1 MQMRRIN
8 EATIG
13 AMALGKAAELGR
25 QLVLAT
31 DKKFASKMAQKSGGN
46 IKPETLQ
53 EWANG
58 YIAFDAVISIMGVL
72 AMLQGMRKNRK
83 GAGQAALVQGGT
95 IIGYSVYYLL
105 YSLFGL
111 SGAKASV
118 RFTNVVL
125 SLAHGAGGILIF
137 RFAQRA
143 VK

>member
-1 MQMRRIN
+1 MQIRKIN
-8 EATIG
+8 EVTIG
-13 AMALGKAAELGR
+13 AMALGKAVELGR

-31 DKKFASKMAQKSGGN
+31 DKDFANKLAQKSDGKV
-46 IKPETLQ
+46 KPETLQ

-58 YIAFDAVISIMGVL
+58 YIAFDAVISITGVL

-105 YSLFGL
+105 YSLIGL
-111 SGAKASV
+111 SEAKTSV
-118 RFTNVVL
+118 KFTNVVL
-125 SLAHGAGGILIF
+125 SLAHAAGGIVIF